1 MFFYDYT
8 LISVSIETILS
19 NKDRLFCLPT
29 PGYMWPSVDHYRK
42 WCDRKDICKTD
53 FCRNIDN
60 HNNCRKIDRTGY
72 AIGGIFFTMGLQ
84 RSILKGHIKR
94 NVTQQPTQLS
104 YHTTYLFLCV
114 RDIVAYVLLFS
125 PAIYSGLNN
134 LFGRDRFC
142 CTCYFSC
149 VSNYRNHEKH

>member
-1 MFFYDYT
+1 MRPFYQTKTDSSVCRHRGTCDRPLTITANDATARTYAK
-8 LISVSIETILS
+8 LISAAILTTIII
-19 NKDRLFCLPT
+19 
-29 PGYMWPSVDHYRK
+29 VV
-42 WCDRKDICKTD
+42 
-53 FCRNIDN
+53 
-60 HNNCRKIDRTGY
+60 KIDRTGY

-134 LFGRDRFC
+134 LFGKDRFC

>member
-1 MFFYDYT
+1 MRPFYQTKTDSSVCRHRGTCDRPLTITANDATARTYAK
-8 LISVSIETILS
+8 LISAAILTTIII
-19 NKDRLFCLPT
+19 
-29 PGYMWPSVDHYRK
+29 VV
-42 WCDRKDICKTD
+42 
-53 FCRNIDN
+53 
-60 HNNCRKIDRTGY
+60 KIDRTGY

>member
-1 MFFYDYT
+1 MRPFYQTKTDSSVCRHRGTCDRPLTITANDATARTYAK
-8 LISVSIETILS
+8 LISAAILTTIII
-19 NKDRLFCLPT
+19 
-29 PGYMWPSVDHYRK
+29 VV
-42 WCDRKDICKTD
+42 
-53 FCRNIDN
+53 
-60 HNNCRKIDRTGY
+60 KIDRTGY

-125 PAIYSGLNN
+125 PAIYSALNN

>member
-1 MFFYDYT
+1 MRPFYQTKTDSSVCRHRGTCDRPLSITANDATARTYAK
-8 LISVSIETILS
+8 LISAAILTTIII
-19 NKDRLFCLPT
+19 
-29 PGYMWPSVDHYRK
+29 VV
-42 WCDRKDICKTD
+42 
-53 FCRNIDN
+53 
-60 HNNCRKIDRTGY
+60 KIDRTGY

>member
-1 MFFYDYT
+1 MRPFYQTKTDSSVCRHRGTCDRPLTITANDATARTYAK
-8 LISVSIETILS
+8 LISAAILTTIII
-19 NKDRLFCLPT
+19 
-29 PGYMWPSVDHYRK
+29 VV
-42 WCDRKDICKTD
+42 
-53 FCRNIDN
+53 
-60 HNNCRKIDRTGY
+60 KIDRTGY

-149 VSNYRNHEKH
+149 VSNYQYLVNF

>member
-1 MFFYDYT
+1 MRPFYQTKTDSSVCRHRGTCDRPLTITANDATARTYAK
-8 LISVSIETILS
+8 LISAAILTTIII
-19 NKDRLFCLPT
+19 
-29 PGYMWPSVDHYRK
+29 VV
-42 WCDRKDICKTD
+42 
-53 FCRNIDN
+53 
-60 HNNCRKIDRTGY
+60 KIDRTDY
-72 AIGGIFFTMGLQ
+72 AISVIFFTMGLQ

>member
-1 MFFYDYT
+1 MRPFYQTKTDSSVCRHRGTCDRPLTITANDATARTYAK
-8 LISVSIETILS
+8 LISAAILTTIII
-19 NKDRLFCLPT
+19 
-29 PGYMWPSVDHYRK
+29 VV
-42 WCDRKDICKTD
+42 
-53 FCRNIDN
+53 
-60 HNNCRKIDRTGY
+60 KIDRTGY

-94 NVTQQPTQLS
+94 NVTQKHLPNCHIIQLICFFV
-104 YHTTYLFLCV
+104 Y

>member
-1 MFFYDYT
+1 MRPFYQTKTDSSVCRHRGTCDRPLTITANDATARTYAK
-8 LISVSIETILS
+8 LISAAILTTIII
-19 NKDRLFCLPT
+19 
-29 PGYMWPSVDHYRK
+29 VV
-42 WCDRKDICKTD
+42 
-53 FCRNIDN
+53 
-60 HNNCRKIDRTGY
+60 KIDRTGY

-94 NVTQQPTQLS
+94 NVTQQPTHLS

-114 RDIVAYVLLFS
+114 QDIFAYVLLFS

>member
-1 MFFYDYT
+1 MRPFYQTKTDSSVCRHRGTCDRPLTITANDATARTYAK
-8 LISVSIETILS
+8 LISAAILTTIII
-19 NKDRLFCLPT
+19 
-29 PGYMWPSVDHYRK
+29 VV
-42 WCDRKDICKTD
+42 
-53 FCRNIDN
+53 
-60 HNNCRKIDRTGY
+60 KIDRTGY

-104 YHTTYLFLCV
+104 YNTTYLFLCV

>member
-1 MFFYDYT
+1 MRPFYQTKTDSSVCRHRGTCDRPLTITANDATARTYAK
-8 LISVSIETILS
+8 LISAAILTTIII
-19 NKDRLFCLPT
+19 
-29 PGYMWPSVDHYRK
+29 VV
-42 WCDRKDICKTD
+42 
-53 FCRNIDN
+53 
-60 HNNCRKIDRTGY
+60 KIDRTGY
-72 AIGGIFFTMGLQ
+72 AISVIFFTMGLQ

>member
-1 MFFYDYT
+1 MRPFYQTKTDSSVCRHRGKCDRPLTITANDATARTYAK
-8 LISVSIETILS
+8 LISAAILTTIII
-19 NKDRLFCLPT
+19 
-29 PGYMWPSVDHYRK
+29 VV
-42 WCDRKDICKTD
+42 
-53 FCRNIDN
+53 
-60 HNNCRKIDRTGY
+60 KIDRTGY

-84 RSILKGHIKR
+84 RSILKGHINR

>member
-1 MFFYDYT
+1 MFFYDCT

-60 HNNCRKIDRTGY
+60 HNNCRKNRQDRLRHWWNILHYGFAAVY
-72 AIGGIFFTMGLQ
+72 
-84 RSILKGHIKR
+84 LKGAHKAQCHSA
-94 NVTQQPTQLS
+94 TYPTVISYNLS
-104 YHTTYLFLCV
+104 VSLCTETLLLMCCYLV
-114 RDIVAYVLLFS
+114 RQYIQV
-125 PAIYSGLNN
+125 
-134 LFGRDRFC
+134 
-142 CTCYFSC
+142 
-149 VSNYRNHEKH
+149 

>member
-1 MFFYDYT
+1 MRPFYQTKTDSSVCRHRGTCDRPLTITANDATARTYAK
-8 LISVSIETILS
+8 LISAAILTTIII
-19 NKDRLFCLPT
+19 
-29 PGYMWPSVDHYRK
+29 VV
-42 WCDRKDICKTD
+42 
-53 FCRNIDN
+53 
-60 HNNCRKIDRTGY
+60 KIDRTGY

-94 NVTQQPTQLS
+94 NVTHQPTQLS

>member
-1 MFFYDYT
+1 MRPFYQTKTDSSVCRHRGTCDRPLTITANDATARTYAK
-8 LISVSIETILS
+8 LISAAILTTIII
-19 NKDRLFCLPT
+19 
-29 PGYMWPSVDHYRK
+29 VV
-42 WCDRKDICKTD
+42 
-53 FCRNIDN
+53 
-60 HNNCRKIDRTGY
+60 KIDRTGY
-72 AIGGIFFTMGLQ
+72 AISVIFFTMGLQ
-84 RSILKGHIKR
+84 RSILKRHIKR

>member
-1 MFFYDYT
+1 MRPFYQTKTDSSVCRHRGTCDRPLTITANDATARTYAK
-8 LISVSIETILS
+8 LISAAILTTIII
-19 NKDRLFCLPT
+19 
-29 PGYMWPSVDHYRK
+29 VV
-42 WCDRKDICKTD
+42 
-53 FCRNIDN
+53 
-60 HNNCRKIDRTGY
+60 KIDRTGY
-72 AIGGIFFTMGLQ
+72 AISVIFFTMGLQ

-149 VSNYRNHEKH
+149 VSNYRNNEKH

>member
-1 MFFYDYT
+1 MRPFYQTKTDSSVCRHRGTCDRPLTITANDATARTYAK
-8 LISVSIETILS
+8 LISAAILTTIII
-19 NKDRLFCLPT
+19 
-29 PGYMWPSVDHYRK
+29 VV
-42 WCDRKDICKTD
+42 
-53 FCRNIDN
+53 
-60 HNNCRKIDRTGY
+60 KIDRTGY

-149 VSNYRNHEKH
+149 VSNYRSHEKH

>member
-1 MFFYDYT
+1 MRPFYQTKTDSSVCRHRGTCDRPLTITANDATARTYAK
-8 LISVSIETILS
+8 LISAAILTTIII
-19 NKDRLFCLPT
+19 
-29 PGYMWPSVDHYRK
+29 VV
-42 WCDRKDICKTD
+42 
-53 FCRNIDN
+53 
-60 HNNCRKIDRTGY
+60 KIDRTGY

-94 NVTQQPTQLS
+94 NVTQQHTQLS

>member
-1 MFFYDYT
+1 MRPFYQTKTDSSVCQHRGTCDRPLTITANDATARTYAK
-8 LISVSIETILS
+8 LISAAILTTIII
-19 NKDRLFCLPT
+19 
-29 PGYMWPSVDHYRK
+29 VV
-42 WCDRKDICKTD
+42 
-53 FCRNIDN
+53 
-60 HNNCRKIDRTGY
+60 KIDRTGY